1 MEQNNCLLC
10 EVVLPEYEDTIIR
23 LKLKIQLLE
32 QIIKDHDSNGSY
44 NSTASVPG
52 NGTCKAG

>member
-23 LKLKIQLLE
+23 LTNRIKQLE
-32 QIIKDHDSNGSY
+32 QIIHETREETGEEEG
-44 NSTASVPG
+44 V
-52 NGTCKAG
+52 